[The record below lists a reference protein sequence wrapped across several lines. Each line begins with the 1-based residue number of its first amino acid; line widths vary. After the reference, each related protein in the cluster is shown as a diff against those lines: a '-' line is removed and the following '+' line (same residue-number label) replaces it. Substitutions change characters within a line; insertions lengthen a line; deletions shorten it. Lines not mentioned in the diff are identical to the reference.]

1 IKRLTPTDALI
12 NSDTNKY
19 EITVKKSPSFGVG
32 YNDTLKKLEDQF
44 KSIHDNTKNDDLMR
58 YGIINFED
66 KKKKESDL
74 YTTLS
79 NFKDEFRITHKI
91 NRSDL
96 DVLKDEEI
104 KQMLIKKSAI
114 SDINKGEAF
123 LNKYGHK
130 ELYTKFDEKTMI
142 INLTISTI
150 RI

>member
-44 KSIHDNTKNDDLMR
+44 KSILTIPKTN
-58 YGIINFED
+58 

-150 RI
+150 RIL